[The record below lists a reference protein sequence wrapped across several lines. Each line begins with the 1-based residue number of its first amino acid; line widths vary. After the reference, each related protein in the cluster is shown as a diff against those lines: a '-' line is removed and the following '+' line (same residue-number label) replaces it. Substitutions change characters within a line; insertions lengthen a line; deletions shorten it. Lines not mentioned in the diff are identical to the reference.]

1 MDTKDQATQIEKAVE
16 AMFDKRQASIDNL
29 HVVFLT
35 ENMRKDVEPAVV
47 PTIYCQR
54 EEWPE
59 DPKSRLFTIESY
71 EGAMVKLNNPLAVVV
86 EMEGPG
92 PGRGFRA
99 RLKDYPQFSVG
110 FCASSDHA
118 IKMLFQT
125 LVRLLLDQAVLGG
138 YMPADLGLGYHIER
152 IRGFF
157 G

>member
-1 MDTKDQATQIEKAVE
+1 MDTKDQATRIEKAVE
-16 AMFDKRQASIDNL
+16 AMFDKQQVSIDNL
-29 HVVFLT
+29 HVVFIT
-35 ENMRKDVEPAVV
+35 DNMREPDPAMV
-47 PTIYCQR
+47 PTIYCRR
-54 EEWPE
+54 EETK
-59 DPKSRLFTIESY
+59 DPASRIYSIETY
-71 EGAMVKLNNPLAVVV
+71 EGTMVKLNNPLLVIV

-92 PGRGFRA
+92 PARGFRA

-110 FCASSDHA
+110 FCAGEDHA

-138 YMPADLGLGYHIER
+138 FMPADIGLGYHIER